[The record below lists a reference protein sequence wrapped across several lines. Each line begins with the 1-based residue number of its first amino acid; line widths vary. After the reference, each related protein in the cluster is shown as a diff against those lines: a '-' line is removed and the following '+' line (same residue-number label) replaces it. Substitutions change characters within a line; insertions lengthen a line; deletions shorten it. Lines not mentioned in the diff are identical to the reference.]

1 MIRTL
6 TKKHRR
12 YSIRWTN
19 LVRRWALTVVILSL
33 LSTVASV
40 IYIANNIA
48 INTDTTD
55 MLSADLP
62 FRKHWQEENEAFPQF
77 DNTVVVAV
85 EGETPDLADD
95 GATALAARMRQHPD
109 LFGSVFYPRGE
120 GFFRRNGLL
129 YLGVDDLYELS
140 DRLAT
145 AQPFLGALSADPS
158 LRGLFGILALA
169 VDQAG
174 QAEGGAPI
182 EIAPMLEM
190 IAEVVEAQAA
200 GHFAELSWQRLMSA
214 GEEEAGGQEGRADR
228 LRLIVILPPLDFESL
243 QPAAPAMEGIRAIAR
258 DLKLD
263 EAHGVTVRITGEAAL
278 ESEELETVALGMEV
292 AGGLSL
298 VLVIGLLLFCYHSL
312 RTAVAT
318 LITLIAGL
326 IWTTA
331 FAVAA
336 VGALNL
342 ISVAFAVL
350 FIGLGVDFGIHYA
363 LRYREALRAGANHM
377 IALRRAI
384 SGVGGALT
392 LSAFAAAIGFYS
404 FLPTDYVGLAELGL
418 IAGTGMGIALFANTT
433 LLPALL
439 TLFHPRSPTNWGT
452 VRTFAGRTTHAIER
466 HARPIIWGALAMG
479 VAAAALVPWA
489 RFDFDPLN
497 LQSRDTESV
506 STLLDLM
513 KQGENFGYFIS
524 VVTKD
529 LDQARALAERAATLE
544 PVRSTLTAADFVPG
558 DQDEKLDIVDT
569 MALIL
574 EPSLTGQSEPAPSE
588 EEVVAAMTDLKGA
601 LAGLAA
607 GKHGDESAAAVRL
620 SAAFAALPGGGEDA
634 AALAELRSR
643 LLAGL
648 SARLEA
654 LRDSLRAEPVTLEV
668 LPADLMERFVAADG
682 RARLQIFPKEDIQQ
696 DADALRDFVE
706 TVRTVAPDATG
717 PPVVILEAGR
727 TVVRAFLQ
735 AAGLAVLAITV
746 LLAVLL
752 RNLRDIALV
761 FAPLVL
767 AALLTI
773 AASVLFNLPFNFA
786 NVIVLPLLFGLGVA
800 GSLQLVMREIRE
812 RGTVGVMSSST
823 PRAVLFSAVTTI
835 GSFGSLGLSGHP
847 GTASMGLLLAIAI
860 TLSMICTLVVLPAL
874 MATFGPTR

>member
-1 MIRTL
+1 L
-6 TKKHRR
+6 
-12 YSIRWTN
+12 
-19 LVRRWALTVVILSL
+19 AVVVLSL
-33 LSTVASV
+33 LSAVASV
-40 IYIANNIA
+40 VYIAGNIA

-77 DNTVVVAV
+77 DNTMVVVV

-95 GATALAARMRQHPD
+95 GAAALVARMREQPA
-109 LFGSVFYPRGE
+109 LFGNVFYPQGDP
-120 GFFRRNGLL
+120 FFLRNGLL
-129 YLGVDDLYELS
+129 YLGVDPLLELS

-158 LRGLFGILALA
+158 LRGLFGVLALA
-169 VDQAG
+169 VDQIG
-174 QAEGGAPI
+174 KAEGGLPI
-182 EIAPMLEM
+182 DIAPMLEA
-190 IAEVVEAQAA
+190 IAKVVEAQAA
-200 GHFAELSWQRLMSA
+200 GRFAQLSWQRLMSA
-214 GEEEAGGQEGRADR
+214 GEDEGRADR
-228 LRLIVILPPLDFESL
+228 LRLIVIKPPLNFESM
-243 QPAAPAMEGIRAIAR
+243 QPAAPAMDGIRAIAR

-263 EAHGVTVRITGEAAL
+263 EIHGVTVRITGEAAL
-278 ESEELETVALGMEV
+278 ESEELETVAVGMEV
-292 AGGLSL
+292 AGGVSL
-298 VLVIGLLLFCYHSL
+298 VLVIGLLLLCYRSL

-318 LITLIAGL
+318 LVTLIVGL

-363 LRYREALRAGANHM
+363 LRYREALRAGADNT

-392 LSAFAAAIGFYS
+392 LSAIAAAIGFYS

-418 IAGTGMGIALFANTT
+418 IAGTGMGIALIANTT

-439 TLFHPRSPTNWGT
+439 TLFHPRSPVTWGA
-452 VRTFAGRTTHAIER
+452 VRTLAGRTTHAIER
-466 HARPIIWGALAMG
+466 HARPIIWGALAVG
-479 VAAAALVPWA
+479 IGAAALIPWA
-489 RFDFDPLN
+489 RFDFDPLD
-497 LQSRDTESV
+497 LQSRKSESV
-506 STLLDLM
+506 ATLLDLM
-513 KQGENFGYFIS
+513 KQGENVGYFIS

-529 LDQARALAERAATLE
+529 LDRARTLAEQAATLE
-544 PVRSTLTAADFVPG
+544 SVGSTLTAADFVPR
-558 DQDEKLDIVDT
+558 DQDEKLDIVGT

-574 EPSLTGQSEPAPSE
+574 EPSLTGPSEPPPSE
-588 EEVVAAMTDLKGA
+588 QQVVAALTDLKGA
-601 LAGLAA
+601 LANLAA
-607 GKHGDESAAAVRL
+607 GEHGDDSAAAERL

-634 AALAELRSR
+634 ASLAELQTR
-643 LLAGL
+643 LLRGL
-648 SARLEA
+648 NGRLAA
-654 LRDSLRAEPVTLEV
+654 LRDSLGAQPVTLED
-668 LPADLMERFVAADG
+668 LPSDLLERFVAADG
-682 RARLQIFPKEDIQQ
+682 RARLEIYPKEDIQGNP
-696 DADALRDFVE
+696 DALRVFVDA
-706 TVRTVAPDATG
+706 VIAIAPDASG
-717 PPVVILEAGR
+717 APVVMLEGGR
-727 TVVRAFLQ
+727 AVIRAFLQ
-735 AAGLAVLAITV
+735 AGGLAVVAITV

-767 AALLTI
+767 AALLTV
-773 AASVLFNLPFNFA
+773 ATSVLFDLPFNFA

-812 RGTVGVMSSST
+812 RGTVGVMTSST
-823 PRAVLFSAVTTI
+823 PRAVVFSAFTTI

-847 GTASMGLLLAIAI
+847 GTASMGLLLTIAI
-860 TLSMICTLVVLPAL
+860 TLSMLCTLVVLPAL